1 MLLRS
6 GSKKND
12 GKQELHNHVFDQ
24 QQSCHEFASTIVLH
38 EYPLSIVDHIGFRKF
53 VKSLQPCFKLVSR
66 NTIKGDILKI
76 YELQRLKNCN
86 ILEKLGSKIAITTDM
101 WTSSNTK
108 KGFMAITAHYIDE
121 SWILQS
127 QILRYVFKS

>member
-1 MLLRS
+1 M
-6 GSKKND
+6 
-12 GKQELHNHVFDQ
+12 FDQ
-24 QQSCHEFASTIVLH
+24 QQSRHELASAIVLH

-86 ILEKLGSKIAITTDM
+86 ILEKLASKIAVTTDM